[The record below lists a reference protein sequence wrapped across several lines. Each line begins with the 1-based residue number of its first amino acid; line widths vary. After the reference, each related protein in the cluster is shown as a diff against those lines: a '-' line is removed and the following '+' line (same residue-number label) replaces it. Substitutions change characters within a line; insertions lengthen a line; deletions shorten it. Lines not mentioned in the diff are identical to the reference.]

1 MTVVKKSVR
10 VRLCP
15 SDSQKALIDK
25 TIGCARFVYNQTL
38 TDCKQSYEQS
48 KHFPSQNERMKH
60 LVPLKEK
67 HVFLKEVDSKALQ
80 RSVRNFNFALDNF
93 FKNRNHFGFPKFK
106 SKHNLKQSYRT
117 PYDGGNADI
126 LDDKHIKLPKL
137 GSVKTKHFDMPEAY
151 KMFNITV

>member
-10 VRLCP
+10 VRLYP
-15 SDSQKALIDK
+15 TEEQKILIDK

-80 RSVRNFNFALDNF
+80 QSVRNFNFALDNF
-93 FKNRNHFGFPKFK
+93 FKN
-106 SKHNLKQSYRT
+106 
-117 PYDGGNADI
+117 
-126 LDDKHIKLPKL
+126 
-137 GSVKTKHFDMPEAY
+137 
-151 KMFNITV
+151 